1 MIKQFVKTDK
11 LTKIFTLILLTL
23 FLMVMFNGIRPSTNF
38 PIYEKVLQN
47 FSTIFISIIL
57 EAIPFIMLGAFI
69 SALIQVYIPQEA
81 IVKIIPK
88 NKFLGVL
95 TAALMGFFFPICE
108 CAIIPIAKRLIKK
121 GVPVSAATTFML
133 AVPIVNPVVLVSTYY
148 AFFNKPEV
156 VLLRCVLGLIGS
168 MVIGYIV
175 GYNKKL
181 VDVLKDSDYE
191 DSMECYCGCGNPI
204 GYHRNKSK
212 FNQILEHTNSELYNI
227 GKYLIFGAFISASFQ
242 TFVPQNAINPIGNH
256 LLYSILVMLGLAF
269 VMSICS
275 SADAF
280 IAKAFL
286 SQFTLGSV
294 VAFLVLGPML
304 DIKNTLMLSSSY
316 KKKYVLDVIIYV
328 FFICFVIGCFVNVLM
343 VLNKI

>member
-1 MIKQFVKTDK
+1 MIKQFEKQDF
-11 LTKIFTLILLTL
+11 LTKAFTLTLLTL
-23 FLMVMFNGIRPSTNF
+23 FLMIMFNGIRPGLNF
-38 PIYEKVLQN
+38 TIYEKALQN

-57 EAIPFIMLGAFI
+57 EAIPFIMLGAFV
-69 SALIQVYIPQEA
+69 SALIQVYISQEA

-88 NKFLGVL
+88 NQFLAIL
-95 TAALMGFFFPICE
+95 TAALMGFVFPICE

-133 AVPIVNPVVLVSTYY
+133 AVPIVNPVVLISTYY
-148 AFFNKPEV
+148 AFFNKTEV
-156 VLLRCVLGLIGS
+156 VVLRGVLGLIAS
-168 MVIGYIV
+168 MIIGYIV

-181 VDVLKDSDYE
+181 PDVLKEGDYQ
-191 DSMECYCGCGNPI
+191 DNIECYCGCGNPL

-212 FNQILEHTNSELYNI
+212 VSLILEHTNSELYNI
-227 GKYLIFGAFISASFQ
+227 GKYLIFGALISASFQ

-256 LLYSILVMLGLAF
+256 VLYSILVMLALAF

-286 SQFTLGSV
+286 SQFTIGSV
-294 VAFLVLGPML
+294 VAFLILGPMI

-316 KKKYVLDVIIYV
+316 KKRYVLDVIIYV
-328 FFICFVIGCFVNVLM
+328 FFICFVIGCFVNVLG
-343 VLNKI
+343 VFKII